1 MKKTSPF
8 FCLALVIGIALLSSG
23 CATPIGVT
31 RVDPRTAQ
39 YELTANALNT
49 DRPSS
54 FSSRELL
61 NRDLYELFDDKP
73 KEALAKLHKGLEPTG
88 DEDRVFA
95 LAELSFLHAESSG
108 DRSYYLAAA
117 AYAWAFLLP
126 GKNGTPPK
134 AIDPRA
140 RWAVDIYN
148 RALARGFTSDDGDH
162 VVLKGGQFALP
173 FGELTITF
181 DEREL
186 IWAGFRLKDF
196 VSAAELEVRGLR
208 NRYTVTPASEHRW
221 WPPSSPWNLWQ
232 ARNTNASLRA

>member
-1 MKKTSPF
+1 
-8 FCLALVIGIALLSSG
+8 
-23 CATPIGVT
+23 
-31 RVDPRTAQ
+31 
-39 YELTANALNT
+39 
-49 DRPSS
+49 
-54 FSSRELL
+54 
-61 NRDLYELFDDKP
+61 
-73 KEALAKLHKGLEPTG
+73 
-88 DEDRVFA
+88 
-95 LAELSFLHAESSG
+95 SG

-148 RALARGFTSDDGDH
+148 RALARGFTSDDGDR

-208 NRYTVTPASEHRW
+208 NQIGRASCRERGEVW
-221 WPPSSPWNLWQ
+221 VGLGE
-232 ARNTNASLRA
+232 